1 MVYIDFVFIF
11 YHKFNFLKFMSMKK
25 IFTLTAMM
33 CMLAFSSQA
42 AYYLVGGEPFGKGWV
57 TNDGVELTL
66 NSEGLYSAKAT
77 VNGAIY
83 FVLADNLTTAA
94 DDWTTFNNEY
104 RIGPLAANETV
115 GVNEWITTQKAQG
128 NGNGSYM
135 FIGTGSEYTITYN
148 PYISKFKIEGEQG
161 EIVIDSYTVAGTP
174 ATVFGTEW
182 DPANTENDMVKQDD
196 GTYKLS
202 KYGCQLAGSDLQFKV
217 VANHSWD
224 SGFAW
229 PSTDYIYTV
238 DEPGLYDVTFIFN
251 PETEEVGVEAEMAGS
266 FDPRTGELY
275 VLGELVEAAGWNP
288 SAGLKMDTED
298 GNIFTTTFTS
308 MGNNTDDNDGIGY
321 SYFQFTTKLSE
332 SSDDWN
338 SISAYRIGALEN
350 DYLLSDDMMG
360 IEVGLGNFGQAN
372 SFKIPA
378 GEFDVTVDL
387 DAKTMII
394 NKVETPEPPTGPK
407 IEKVWEIAGLA
418 EVLPTADVRQGFGMN
433 GKFYINNKSNTVDSV
448 GNPVT
453 VPTIVVVDE
462 NGISETTYPGG
473 RNCGITRDEAGNII
487 ISDAVFPGA
496 WSEAVIK
503 VLNPETGET
512 KEYIVPEEC
521 GQQGRYDFLGFAKG
535 NLMEDG
541 ALYISGGNTGTDPFT
556 PGISVMT
563 IAGGE
568 VSTDDCFL
576 ATWDGFT
583 GQSSTVIN
591 YYKDLNDEDAM
602 VFAYRSG
609 NPTKLTWDGEELV
622 STPIVLPGKGHCN
635 GIFPFVWDGKEYFI
649 YPTMPD
655 YQNGFAIA
663 ESGAEEPLVE
673 VPSTVAANANTYQA
687 DWFNAEVDKD
697 GVTIYQYY
705 PGGNVTVYRLTNE
718 SGGVEEIITDV
729 DKVVSSV
736 RYYNIMGQE
745 MKEAHGLTIIVT
757 TYTDGSHSAVKVIK

>member
-1 MVYIDFVFIF
+1 
-11 YHKFNFLKFMSMKK
+11 MKK
-25 IFTLTAMM
+25 IFTFFAMTM
-33 CMLAFSSQA
+33 MLAFSSQA
-42 AYYLVGGEPFGKGWV
+42 AYYIVGNAPFGDWNPGA
-57 TNDGVELTL
+57 GVEMTQ
-66 NSEGLYSAKAT
+66 NTDGSYSYTANINGSVWFVFASGLDS
-77 VNGAIY
+77 NW
-83 FVLADNLTTAA
+83 D
-94 DDWTTFNNEY
+94 TFNANY
-104 RIGPLAANETV
+104 RFGPSGADVEV
-115 GVNEWITTQKAQG
+115 GVNTWYDTPSGGDK
-128 NGNGSYM
+128 SYK
-135 FIGTGSEYTITYN
+135 FTGSGSDYVFTFN
-148 PYISKFKIEGEQG
+148 PAISKFKIEGYVAP
-161 EIVIDSYTVAGTP
+161 IVIDTYTVAGSP
-174 ATVFGTEW
+174 VSVFGTEW
-182 DPANTENDMVKQDD
+182 DQNNTDNDMIKQDD
-196 GTYKLS
+196 GTYLFQKF
-202 KYGCQLAGSDLQFKV
+202 GCELAGGTELAFKV
-217 VANHSWD
+217 VGNHDW
-224 SGFAW
+224 GNAW
-229 PSTDYIYTV
+229 PNDNVVYPIEESGV
-238 DEPGLYDVTFIFN
+238 YDITITFN
-251 PETEEVGVEAEMAGS
+251 PETNLPAITVAKQAGIDVLTGDLFIMGNVNGNGWDPSVGV
-266 FDPRTGELY
+266 
-275 VLGELVEAAGWNP
+275 
-288 SAGLKMDTED
+288 KMDTED
-298 GNIFTTTFTS
+298 QNVFTANITTA
-308 MGNNTDDNDGIGY
+308 GENVDENDGIGY
-321 SYFQFTTKLSE
+321 SYFSFTTMLSE

-338 SISAYRIGALEN
+338 SIAAYRIGALEN

-360 IEVGLGNFGQAN
+360 IEIGLGNFGHAY

-378 GEFDVTVDL
+378 GEYNMTVNL
-387 DAKTMII
+387 ENMTMVI
-394 NKVETPEPPTGPK
+394 NKAETPEPPTGPK
-407 IEKVWEIAGLA
+407 IEKGWEIAGLA

-448 GNPVT
+448 GNQVT

-583 GQSSTVIN
+583 SQNSTVIN
-591 YYKDLNDEDAM
+591 YYKDVNDEDAM
-602 VFAYRSG
+602 VLAYRSG

-697 GVTIYQYY
+697 GVTLYQYY